1 MQLLHLFWMVSIGC
15 TSDKELDP
23 ADDQDQFV
31 SNTSVRIVQPEN
43 GAIVEDSFYLQYEA
57 GQDMAHLELWL
68 DGSFSITLDKT
79 ASETLVH
86 LTEGP
91 HTITIKSLDA
101 STDLLQEHSIVVTV
115 PSDFWVAIT
124 APSNGSTVTNPVQF
138 TVASSENIETVELFA
153 DDWSLGTL
161 HSGEV
166 LTYSFSG
173 TGYPRDIQA
182 VGYVNQVVE
191 AEHNITVTIDA
202 GTAPIDS
209 DFNNYVNSIIPT
221 YPTDGS
227 YGYYWPSSGG
237 WLGTTEDI
245 YYNGTLI
252 ASGDSNN
259 QSYCVGLTFEVFM
272 KAWSEIDSE
281 WHGDGTIN
289 GMGLDDLYEFRLDWY
304 VRDLFGAGPADGVE
318 TYGIGELVTDWNDV
332 QEGDFIQ
339 FWRNSGSGHNAIFID
354 WEWDMDGN
362 TVGFLYWSTQNS
374 TDGIGYNSEYFGS
387 SGSTVNPQYFFPARI
402 YTPENWITWQ

>member
-1 MQLLHLFWMVSIGC
+1 MQLLPLIWMVSIGC

-23 ADDQDQFV
+23 ADDQDHFV

-43 GAIVEDSFYLQYEA
+43 GAVVEDSFYLQYEA
-57 GQDMAHLELWL
+57 GQDMAHLEFWM
-68 DGSFSITLDKT
+68 DGVFSTTLDKSAT
-79 ASETLVH
+79 ETLVH

-91 HTITIKSLDA
+91 HTLSVKSLDA
-101 STDLLQEHSIVVTV
+101 NTEVLQEHSIIVTV

-124 APSNGSTVTNPVQF
+124 SPADGSTVTNPVQF
-138 TVASSENIETVELFA
+138 TVASSDNIDSVEIFS

-161 HSGEV
+161 NAGDV
-166 LTYSFSG
+166 LTYNFSG

-182 VGYVNQVVE
+182 VGYVNDVVE
-191 AEHNITVTIDA
+191 AEHNITVTVDA
-202 GTAPIDS
+202 GTAPLES
-209 DFNNYVNSIIPT
+209 DFNDYVNTIIPT

-245 YYNGTLI
+245 YYNGTLV
-252 ASGDSNN
+252 ASGDPSN

-272 KAWSEIDSE
+272 KAWVTIDTE
-281 WHGDGTIN
+281 WDGDGTIN
-289 GMGLDDLYEFRLDWY
+289 GMTVDDLYEFRLDWY
-304 VRDLFGAGPADGVE
+304 VRDLFGAGPSDGVE

-362 TVGFLYWSTQNS
+362 TIGFLYWSTQNS

-387 SGSTVNPQYFFPARI
+387 SGSTVNPQYFFPARV
-402 YTPENWITWQ
+402 YTPENWISWQ